1 MTAVDFAENYAENG
15 SWQEILRGKTV
26 GVGLTGS
33 FCTMRKVLDEL
44 KRLKTVPQVELVPI
58 LSENV
63 QRLDSKFGRAAEWRE
78 ALAAMGAQEPIL
90 TIPQAEPIGP
100 SACLDVLMLA
110 PCTGNT
116 LAKLACGITDGP
128 VLMAAK
134 AHLRNQKPLLIAPAS
149 NDALAANAKNLGILL
164 NSKNVFFV
172 PMGQDDPE
180 RKPASLIFDA
190 QMLLPAL
197 GLAVQGRQIQPIL
210 RQY

>member
-1 MTAVDFAENYAENG
+1 MTAVDFVENSN
-15 SWQEILRGKTV
+15 WQEILRGKTV

-33 FCTMRKVLDEL
+33 FCTMRKVLNEL
-44 KRLKTVPQVELVPI
+44 RRLKSVPGVELVPI

-63 QRLDSKFGRAAEWRE
+63 QRLDSKFGRAAEWCE
-78 ALAAMGAQEPIL
+78 ALAAMGAREPIL

-116 LAKLACGITDGP
+116 MAKLACGITDGP

-149 NDALAANAKNLGILL
+149 NDALAANAKNLGLLL
-164 NSKNVFFV
+164 NSKNVYFV
-172 PMGQDDPE
+172 PMGQDDPLK
-180 RKPASLIFDA
+180 KPSSLIFDT

-197 GLAVQGRQIQPIL
+197 ALAVQGRQIQPIL